1 MCKRQ
6 NQPPFYTLKIVPETL
21 INWRTIKVQPNVIQA
36 QWATNMPFLP
46 SPGVFIPFLRCQ
58 WDGEAEEE
66 REQPLHHQN
75 QLHCLAARG
84 SHWKYWVNFKQGSYH
99 YWSLDRNCRQ
109 VGLSSS
115 LFPSPYLSLPG
126 SVLLPPLKPC
136 SANYFPFPSDGW
148 CGRFDHGLLH
158 HSSTSSLLK
167 RTSWRLGG
175 PLYVLESK
183 ILLNQISNRAKRF
196 QTLIGMLCNKT
207 EKLGG
212 ITKEGCIFLASLT
225 PQEVT
230 WK

>member
-84 SHWKYWVNFKQGSYH
+84 SNWKYRVHFKQGSYH
-99 YWSLDRNCRQ
+99 YWSLDQNCRQ

-126 SVLLPPLKPC
+126 SVLFPLSPE
-136 SANYFPFPSDGW
+136 
-148 CGRFDHGLLH
+148 
-158 HSSTSSLLK
+158 
-167 RTSWRLGG
+167 
-175 PLYVLESK
+175 V
-183 ILLNQISNRAKRF
+183 QI
-196 QTLIGMLCNKT
+196 
-207 EKLGG
+207 
-212 ITKEGCIFLASLT
+212 IFLYHQMAGVEGSIRNCSTVLLRRHC
-225 PQEVT
+225 
-230 WK
+230 WKEQAEDLEGRSMS